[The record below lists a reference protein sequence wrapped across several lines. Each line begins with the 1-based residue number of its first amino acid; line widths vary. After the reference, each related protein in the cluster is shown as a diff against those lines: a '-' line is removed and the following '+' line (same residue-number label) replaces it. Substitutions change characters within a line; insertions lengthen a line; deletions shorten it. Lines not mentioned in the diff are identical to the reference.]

1 MKHRLMRVFSRTAR
15 DRARELD
22 DEIEA
27 HLAMRVADLEARGL
41 NPQEARARA
50 LARFG
55 DLVAAR
61 KGLYAASVRR
71 DFRLGWNE
79 RVDDVRRDLRVA
91 LRRARSRPGHALVYA
106 GIFGLGIGITTV
118 MFAITDHVLIRPLPF
133 PAADRLVALQSV
145 PEDGAPFSSVSMGN
159 WYDWKSRSRSLRW
172 TGLYRVGEVSAA
184 FGGEVSRVPAATV
197 SGSFFETLGIP
208 FTRGRPFSEE
218 EAQEGLPVVVVSE
231 GFWLRALGGRESLAD
246 VAIPVNGVDSHILGV
261 VPAGMEF
268 PEGVDLWMPLP
279 YRPFLGEARNNINW
293 LSLARL
299 ADGVTMEQAK
309 SELSSIAE
317 GIREGDPAGIYS
329 FGVGVESLQEA
340 VVGDVSGKLLLLQG
354 SVILVLLIACGN
366 LIGLEIAGTRERQEE
381 ISVRLA
387 LGVSRRR
394 LLQQFVTEQLA
405 LAILGGLLG
414 LALAA
419 WGTDVVVERLGS
431 AIPRVQEIHFDA
443 RIVGIGFGMSLA
455 AGLLS
460 AIGPAWKASRGDPGP
475 APTGARAIRGGRG
488 LPGGIL
494 VSAEVSLT
502 VILLV
507 GGGLL
512 LRSMGV
518 LVNRDLGF
526 DDEGVITLDVTLL
539 NPRYVR
545 DDTQVAAYW
554 NDLLGTLEQVPGVMA
569 VGAGN
574 WIPTGGGGTTFVELP
589 GLGRAPEGAG
599 YRVVSDHYFEAMGT
613 PLLRGRAFGAD
624 DLAGSERVVIVNEA
638 MAETFWPDQDPIG
651 QRVKA
656 KGMEDVFFGGEAPW
670 LAVIGVVGD
679 MRHGGFEGEPRPEMF
694 TLYRQ
699 IPAMARVGTAVVR
712 VEPASV
718 RSAMEDALERA
729 RAVDPAVAV
738 QAGVLKRRVHR
749 LMAERR
755 LITTILVAFG
765 IIALGLAS
773 LGVYGV
779 LAFAVLSRRR
789 EMAIRS
795 ALGAEQRSLISMVF
809 RSGMKVAGAGLLA
822 GVVGALALGRVLDAL
837 LVDVSS
843 TDPLTGVMVVS
854 TIAVSTLVAALA
866 PALTAARMNPVE
878 VLRRG

>member
-1 MKHRLMRVFSRTAR
+1 MKQRLMRVFSRTAR
-15 DRARELD
+15 DRARELEE
-22 DEIEA
+22 EIEA

-41 NPQEARARA
+41 SPQEARARA

-55 DLVAAR
+55 DLDTAR
-61 KGLYAASVRR
+61 RDLYSASVRR
-71 DFRLGWNE
+71 DLRLGWNE
-79 RVDDVRRDLRVA
+79 RIDDVRRDLRVA

-106 GIFGLGIGITTV
+106 VIFGLGIGITTV
-118 MFAITDHVLIRPLPF
+118 MFAITDHVLFRPLPF
-133 PAADRLVALQSV
+133 PRADRLVALQSV
-145 PEDGAPFSSVSMGN
+145 PEDGSPFSSVSMGN
-159 WYDWKSRSRSLRW
+159 WYDWKNRSRSLRW
-172 TGLYRVGEVSAA
+172 TGLYREVEVSAA
-184 FGGEVSRVPAATV
+184 FGGEVSRVPAASV

-208 FTRGRPFSEE
+208 FTLGRPFSEA
-218 EAQEGLPVVVVSE
+218 EAQEGLPVIVVSE
-231 GFWLRALGGRESLAD
+231 AFWLRALGGRESLAD
-246 VAIPVNGVDSHILGV
+246 AVIPVNGVDFHVLGV
-261 VPAGMEF
+261 IPAGMEF
-268 PEGVDLWMPLP
+268 PEGVDLWMPLR
-279 YRPFLGEARNNINW
+279 YRPFFGEARNNINW

-299 ADGVTMEQAK
+299 SDGVTIEQAE
-309 SELSSIAE
+309 SELSSIAD

-340 VVGDVSGKLLLLQG
+340 VVGDVSGKLMLLQG

-366 LIGLEIAGTRERQEE
+366 LIGLEIAGARERQEE
-381 ISVRLA
+381 ISVRVA

-394 LLQQFVTEQLA
+394 LLQQLVTEQLA

-414 LALAA
+414 MALAA
-419 WGTDVVVERLGS
+419 WGTGVVVEGLGS
-431 AIPRVQEIHFDA
+431 AIPRVQEVHFDA
-443 RIVGIGFGMSLA
+443 RIVGIGIGLSLF

-460 AIGPAWKASRGDPGP
+460 ALGPAWKASGGDPGP
-475 APTGARAIRGGRG
+475 ALAGTRAIRGGRG

-494 VSAEVSLT
+494 VSAEVALT

-539 NPRYVR
+539 NPRYLR
-545 DDTQVAAYW
+545 DDGKVAAYW
-554 NDLLGTLEQVPGVMA
+554 RDLLVTLEQMPGVKA

-589 GLGRAPEGAG
+589 ELGRAPEGAG

-613 PLLRGRAFGAD
+613 PLLRGRAFGGD
-624 DLAGSERVVIVNEA
+624 DQAASERVVIVNEA
-638 MAETFWPDQDPIG
+638 MAEAFWPDQNPIG

-656 KGMEDVFFGGEAPW
+656 EGMEDSFFGGEAPW
-670 LAVIGVVGD
+670 LTVIGVVGN
-679 MRHGGFEGEPRPEMF
+679 MRHGGFEVEPRPEIF
-694 TLYRQ
+694 TLFRQ
-699 IPAMARVGTAVVR
+699 VPAMARVGTAVVR

-718 RSAMEDALERA
+718 RSAMEGALERA
-729 RAVDPAVAV
+729 RAVDPSVAV
-738 QAGVLKRRVHR
+738 QAGLLERRVHR

-779 LAFAVLSRRR
+779 LAFAVLARRR

-795 ALGAEQRSLISMVF
+795 ALGAERRGLVSLVF

-822 GVVGALALGRVLDAL
+822 GVMGALALGRLLDAL
-837 LVDVSS
+837 LVDVNS
-843 TDPLTGVMVVS
+843 TDPLTGFMVVS

-866 PALTAARMNPVE
+866 PAMRAARMSPLE
-878 VLRRG
+878 ALREG